1 MPELA
6 IALAAFA
13 VSWLLVPPLRSLAVR
28 WRFLDLPNAR
38 KVHKKPIP
46 LLGGAAILA
55 GFVAASL
62 AGSLWRG
69 PVPRVYWG
77 MLGGAGLLFAI
88 GLLDDYYKTRGRDF
102 PASPRF
108 VAQLAAAGLVAG
120 CGGTVRGFSVPFGHP
135 HFVQFPAFLSI
146 LVTLVWIVGVI
157 NVFNFLDGLDGLAA
171 GIASISA
178 VTLLFIAIVKGDAAS
193 ALWAAALTGAA
204 LGFLRHN
211 FHPAR
216 IIMGDAG
223 STLLGF
229 LLASIA
235 VIGAFK
241 SATVISIFVPVLALG
256 VPILDGLRVVIRRAL
271 EGRPV
276 YKPDKTHGHHQ
287 LLRLGFTQ
295 VQAVA
300 FLYLVSACFSLA
312 SMILVLLQR

>member
-1 MPELA
+1 MTDLA
-6 IALAAFA
+6 VALAAFA
-13 VSWLLVPPLRSLAVR
+13 VSWLLVPPLRRVALR
-28 WRFLDLPNAR
+28 WRFVDLPNAR
-38 KVHKKPIP
+38 KVHKQPLP

-55 GFVAASL
+55 GFLAASL
-62 AGSLWRG
+62 AGSLRLG
-69 PVPRVYWG
+69 HVPRVYWG
-77 MLGGAGLLFAI
+77 MLAGSVLLFTI
-88 GLLDDYYKTRGRDF
+88 GLVDDYYKTRGRDF

-108 VAQLAAAGLVAG
+108 VTQLIAAAVVAG
-120 CGGTVRGFSVPFGHP
+120 CGGTVRGFSMPFGHP
-135 HFVQFPAFLSI
+135 HFVQFPAFISI

-178 VTLLFIAIVKGDAAS
+178 GTLLFIAIIKGDAAS

-211 FHPAR
+211 FYPAR

-241 SATVISIFVPVLALG
+241 SATVVSIFVPVLALG

-276 YKPDKTHGHHQ
+276 YKPDKTHGHHR
-287 LLRLGFTQ
+287 LLSSGFSQ
-295 VQAVA
+295 VQAVT
-300 FLYLVSACFSLA
+300 FMYLLSACFSLA